1 MNRAAVALDHSHR
14 VGGIR
19 GGEDDIALR
28 LERAAA
34 QREHG
39 RLVLD
44 DENRLGPA
52 IRTVLRWARLD
63 WRRRVDAGEIDLEAG
78 AASNLG
84 INRDVAIALLY
95 DPVDRGEPQSR
106 PFADLLGCEKRLE
119 EMRADH
125 RVHADTCVGHG
136 DHRIRSGHGAEVR
149 LCVCRIEL
157 YGGRF
162 DRQLPPVGH
171 RVARVARWKI
181 PEEELRVAEDGGEQ
195 VVEIVGDATRE
206 LTDGF
211 HLLRLPELL
220 FEMPLFADVALGT
233 PDTHQP
239 SLLDEADDVIK
250 EDAGPP
256 VPRLL
261 ARLRVGQAVSGT
273 DE

>member
-78 AASNLG
+78 APSNLG
-84 INRDVAIALLY
+84 IDRDVAVALLY
-95 DPVDRGEPQSR
+95 DPVDSGEPQSR

-119 EMRADH
+119 KMRAD
-125 RVHADTCVGHG
+125 RRGPAGTCVGHG
-136 DHRIRSGHGAEVR
+136 DPRVRPRHGAGAR
-149 LCVCRIEL
+149 PRVCRTRG
-157 YGGRF
+157 YVGRF
-162 DRQLPPVGH
+162 DR
-171 RVARVARWKI
+171 
-181 PEEELRVAEDGGEQ
+181 
-195 VVEIVGDATRE
+195 
-206 LTDGF
+206 
-211 HLLRLPELL
+211 
-220 FEMPLFADVALGT
+220 
-233 PDTHQP
+233 
-239 SLLDEADDVIK
+239 
-250 EDAGPP
+250 
-256 VPRLL
+256 
-261 ARLRVGQAVSGT
+261 
-273 DE
+273 